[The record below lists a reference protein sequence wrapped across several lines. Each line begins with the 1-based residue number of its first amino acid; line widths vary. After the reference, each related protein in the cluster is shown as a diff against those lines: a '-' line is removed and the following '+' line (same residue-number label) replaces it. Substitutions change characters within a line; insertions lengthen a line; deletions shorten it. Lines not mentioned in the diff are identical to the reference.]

1 MISSSDWNLNT
12 ATKNPTTSST
22 NSSGSASGTSGTTS
36 NSSGIVSNPNAS
48 LDKDAFLKLLLIEL
62 QHQDPTDPM
71 DSDKMLTQTSQ
82 LSALEMQQNT
92 NTTMQKMVETMKKL
106 SDSFSTSMNTSAL
119 GAIGKMATVS
129 DNKIKL
135 TGPDELVTLKMYLP
149 EDSDDK
155 GVTLE
160 IYDSNN
166 KLVFSEKSDAKSIS
180 KGLFTMEWP
189 GRNNDGV
196 YAGDGQYTVKMVY
209 NNKNGEKITANYGT
223 YPIEG
228 VVFKNGVAYAKMA
241 GQEVPFDTIQEITDY
256 KLSSSSSTGSSGQAG
271 GSSNENSSGSKVDGD
286 KGQSSSSS
294 TGSTGSSGQAGGSS
308 NENSSGSKEAG
319 DKGQK
324 A

>member
-1 MISSSDWNLNT
+1 MATTTDWNSNLNWST
-12 ATKNPTTSST
+12 NSSTNSTTNSTTSST
-22 NSSGSASGTSGTTS
+22 SSSTSAT
-36 NSSGIVSNPNAS
+36 NPNAT

-92 NTTMQKMVETMKKL
+92 NTTMQKMVETMQQL
-106 SDSFSTSMNTSAL
+106 SNSFSTSMSTSSI
-119 GAIGKMATVS
+119 GAIGKMATVR
-129 DNKIKL
+129 DNTIKL
-135 TGPDELVTLKMYLP
+135 TGSDELIALKMYLP
-149 EDSDDK
+149 EDSDEN

-166 KLVFSEKSDAKSIS
+166 KLVFSEKSDTKSVS

-196 YAGDGQYTVKMVY
+196 YAGNGEYTVKMVY
-209 NNKNGEKITANYGT
+209 NNKDGEKITANYGT

-241 GQEVPFDTIQEITDY
+241 GQEVSFDSIKEISDY
-256 KLSSSSSTGSSGQAG
+256 KLSIGA
-271 GSSNENSSGSKVDGD
+271 
-286 KGQSSSSS
+286 
-294 TGSTGSSGQAGGSS
+294 
-308 NENSSGSKEAG
+308 
-319 DKGQK
+319 
-324 A
+324 

>member
-12 ATKNPTTSST
+12 TAT
-22 NSSGSASGTSGTTS
+22 TSGTTS
-36 NSSGIVSNPNAS
+36 SGSTSGTTRTDSSSSSGIVSNPNAT

-92 NTTMQKMVETMKKL
+92 NTTMQKMVETMQKL
-106 SDSFSTSMNTSAL
+106 SDSFSTSMSTSAL

-135 TGPDELVTLKMYLP
+135 TGADELIALKMYLP
-149 EDSDDK
+149 EDSDEN

-180 KGLFTMEWP
+180 QGLFTMEWP

-196 YAGDGQYTVKMVY
+196 YAGDGEYTVKMVY

-228 VVFKNGVAYAKMA
+228 VVFKDGVAYAKMA
-241 GQEVPFDTIQEITDY
+241 GQEVPFDAIQEITDY
-256 KLSSSSSTGSSGQAG
+256 KLGSSSSTGGSGSSGDSSG
-271 GSSNENSSGSKVDGD
+271 GSSDGDSYGSGSTEDGD
-286 KGQSSSSS
+286 K
-294 TGSTGSSGQAGGSS
+294 
-308 NENSSGSKEAG
+308 EE
-319 DKGQK
+319 K

>member
-12 ATKNPTTSST
+12 TAT
-22 NSSGSASGTSGTTS
+22 TSGTTS
-36 NSSGIVSNPNAS
+36 SGSTSGTTRTDSSSSSGIVSNPNAT
-48 LDKDAFLKLLLIEL
+48 LNKDAFLKLLLIEL

-92 NTTMQKMVETMKKL
+92 NTTMQKMVETMQKL
-106 SDSFSTSMNTSAL
+106 SDSFSTSMSTSAL

-135 TGPDELVTLKMYLP
+135 TGADELIALKMYLP
-149 EDSDDK
+149 EDSDEN

-180 KGLFTMEWP
+180 QGLFTMEWP

-196 YAGDGQYTVKMVY
+196 YAGDGEYTVKMVY

-228 VVFKNGVAYAKMA
+228 VVFKDGVAYAKMA
-241 GQEVPFDTIQEITDY
+241 GQEVPFDAIQEITDY
-256 KLSSSSSTGSSGQAG
+256 KLGSSSSTGGSGSSGDSSG
-271 GSSNENSSGSKVDGD
+271 GSSDGDSSGSGSTEDGD
-286 KGQSSSSS
+286 K
-294 TGSTGSSGQAGGSS
+294 
-308 NENSSGSKEAG
+308 EE
-319 DKGQK
+319 K

>member
-12 ATKNPTTSST
+12 TAT
-22 NSSGSASGTSGTTS
+22 TSGTTS
-36 NSSGIVSNPNAS
+36 SGSTSGTTRTDSSSSSGIVSNPNAT

-92 NTTMQKMVETMKKL
+92 NTTMQKMVETMQKL
-106 SDSFSTSMNTSAL
+106 SDSFSTSMSTSAL

-135 TGPDELVTLKMYLP
+135 TGADELIALKMYLP
-149 EDSDDK
+149 EDSDEN

-180 KGLFTMEWP
+180 QGLFTMEWP

-196 YAGDGQYTVKMVY
+196 YAGDGEYTVKMVY

-228 VVFKNGVAYAKMA
+228 VVFKEGIAYAKMA
-241 GQEVPFDTIQEITDY
+241 GQEVPFDAIQEITDY
-256 KLSSSSSTGSSGQAG
+256 KLGSSSSTGGSGSSGDSSG
-271 GSSNENSSGSKVDGD
+271 GSSNGDSSGSGSTEDGD
-286 KGQSSSSS
+286 K
-294 TGSTGSSGQAGGSS
+294 
-308 NENSSGSKEAG
+308 EE
-319 DKGQK
+319 K

>member
-1 MISSSDWNLNT
+1 MLTSSDWTMTNTNTNT
-12 ATKNPTTSST
+12 AATTTSTSTTSDTSST
-22 NSSGSASGTSGTTS
+22 SSSGLA
-36 NSSGIVSNPNAS
+36 SNPNAT

-92 NTTMQKMVETMKKL
+92 NTTMQKMVETMQLL
-106 SDSFSTSMNTSAL
+106 SNSFSTSMSTSAI

-135 TGPDELVTLKMYLP
+135 TGSDEIITLKMYLP
-149 EDSDDK
+149 EDSDEN

-160 IYDSNN
+160 VYDSNN
-166 KLVFSEKSDAKSIS
+166 KLVFSEKSGEQSVS
-180 KGLFTMEWP
+180 QGLFTMEWP

-196 YAGDGQYTVKMVY
+196 YAGDGEYTVKMVY

-228 VVFKNGVAYAKMA
+228 IVFKEGIAYAKMA
-241 GQEVPFDTIQEITDY
+241 GQEVPFDAISEITDY
-256 KLSSSSSTGSSGQAG
+256 KLSSSSSTGSG
-271 GSSNENSSGSKVDGD
+271 SSGS
-286 KGQSSSSS
+286 
-294 TGSTGSSGQAGGSS
+294 GSSGD
-308 NENSSGSKEAG
+308 SSGSTE
-319 DKGQK
+319 DSDEEEK

>member
-12 ATKNPTTSST
+12 TATTSDTTSS
-22 NSSGSASGTSGTTS
+22 GSTSGTTRTDS
-36 NSSGIVSNPNAS
+36 SSSSGIVSNPNAT

-92 NTTMQKMVETMKKL
+92 NTTMQKMVETMQKL
-106 SDSFSTSMNTSAL
+106 SDSFSTSMSTSAL

-135 TGPDELVTLKMYLP
+135 TGADELIALKMYLP
-149 EDSDDK
+149 EDSDEN

-180 KGLFTMEWP
+180 QGLFTMEWP

-196 YAGDGQYTVKMVY
+196 YAGDGEYTVKMVY

-228 VVFKNGVAYAKMA
+228 VVFKDGVAYAKMA
-241 GQEVPFDTIQEITDY
+241 GQEVPFDAIQEITDY
-256 KLSSSSSTGSSGQAG
+256 KLGSSSSTGGSGSSGDSSG
-271 GSSNENSSGSKVDGD
+271 GSSDGDSSGSGSTEDGD
-286 KGQSSSSS
+286 K
-294 TGSTGSSGQAGGSS
+294 
-308 NENSSGSKEAG
+308 EE
-319 DKGQK
+319 K

>member
-12 ATKNPTTSST
+12 TAT
-22 NSSGSASGTSGTTS
+22 TSGTTS
-36 NSSGIVSNPNAS
+36 SGSTSGTTRTDSSSSSGIVSNPNAT

-92 NTTMQKMVETMKKL
+92 NTTMQKMVETMQKL
-106 SDSFSTSMNTSAL
+106 SDSFSTSMSTSAL

-135 TGPDELVTLKMYLP
+135 TGADELIALKMYLP
-149 EDSDDK
+149 EDSDEN

-180 KGLFTMEWP
+180 QGLFTMEWP

-196 YAGDGQYTVKMVY
+196 YAGDGEYTVKMVY

-228 VVFKNGVAYAKMA
+228 IVFKEGIAYAKMA
-241 GQEVPFDTIQEITDY
+241 GQEVPFDAIQEITDY
-256 KLSSSSSTGSSGQAG
+256 KLGSSSSTGGSSSSGDSSG
-271 GSSNENSSGSKVDGD
+271 GSSDGDSSGSGSTEDGD
-286 KGQSSSSS
+286 K
-294 TGSTGSSGQAGGSS
+294 
-308 NENSSGSKEAG
+308 EE
-319 DKGQK
+319 K

>member
-12 ATKNPTTSST
+12 TAT
-22 NSSGSASGTSGTTS
+22 TSGTTS
-36 NSSGIVSNPNAS
+36 SGSTSGTTRTDSSSSSGIVSNPNAT

-92 NTTMQKMVETMKKL
+92 NTTMQKMVETMQKL

-135 TGPDELVTLKMYLP
+135 TGADELIALKMYLP
-149 EDSDDK
+149 EDSDEN

-180 KGLFTMEWP
+180 QGLFTMEWP

-196 YAGDGQYTVKMVY
+196 YAGDGEYTVKMVY

-228 VVFKNGVAYAKMA
+228 VVFKDGVAYAKMA
-241 GQEVPFDTIQEITDY
+241 GQEVPFDAIQEITDY
-256 KLSSSSSTGSSGQAG
+256 KLGSSSSTGGSGSSGDSSG
-271 GSSNENSSGSKVDGD
+271 GSSDGDSSGSGSTEDGD
-286 KGQSSSSS
+286 K
-294 TGSTGSSGQAGGSS
+294 
-308 NENSSGSKEAG
+308 EE
-319 DKGQK
+319 K

>member
-12 ATKNPTTSST
+12 TAT
-22 NSSGSASGTSGTTS
+22 TSGTTS
-36 NSSGIVSNPNAS
+36 SGSTSGTTRTDLSSSSGIVSNPNAT

-92 NTTMQKMVETMKKL
+92 NTTMQKMVETMQKL
-106 SDSFSTSMNTSAL
+106 SDSFSTSMSTSAL

-135 TGPDELVTLKMYLP
+135 TGADELIALKMYLP
-149 EDSDDK
+149 EDSDEN

-180 KGLFTMEWP
+180 QGLFTMEWP

-196 YAGDGQYTVKMVY
+196 YAGDGEYTVKMVY

-228 VVFKNGVAYAKMA
+228 VVFKDGVAYAKMA
-241 GQEVPFDTIQEITDY
+241 GQEVPFDAIQEITDY
-256 KLSSSSSTGSSGQAG
+256 KLGSSSSTGGSGSSGDSSG
-271 GSSNENSSGSKVDGD
+271 GLSDGDSSGSGSTEDGD
-286 KGQSSSSS
+286 K
-294 TGSTGSSGQAGGSS
+294 
-308 NENSSGSKEAG
+308 EE
-319 DKGQK
+319 K

>member
-12 ATKNPTTSST
+12 TAT
-22 NSSGSASGTSGTTS
+22 TSGTTS
-36 NSSGIVSNPNAS
+36 SGSTSGTTRTDSSSSSGIVSNPNAT

-92 NTTMQKMVETMKKL
+92 NTTMQKMVETMQKL
-106 SDSFSTSMNTSAL
+106 SDSFSTSMSTSAL

-135 TGPDELVTLKMYLP
+135 TGADELIALKMYLP
-149 EDSDDK
+149 EDSDEN

-166 KLVFSEKSDAKSIS
+166 KLVFSEKSDARSIS
-180 KGLFTMEWP
+180 QGLFTMEWP

-196 YAGDGQYTVKMVY
+196 YAGDGEYTVKMVY

-228 VVFKNGVAYAKMA
+228 VVFKDGVAYAKMA
-241 GQEVPFDTIQEITDY
+241 GQEVPFDAIQEITDY
-256 KLSSSSSTGSSGQAG
+256 KLGSSSSTGGSGSSGDSSG
-271 GSSNENSSGSKVDGD
+271 GSSDGDSSGSGSTEDGD
-286 KGQSSSSS
+286 K
-294 TGSTGSSGQAGGSS
+294 
-308 NENSSGSKEAG
+308 EE
-319 DKGQK
+319 K

>member
-1 MISSSDWNLNT
+1 MATTNWNSNLNWTNTANTNQTSNKDTKVDNSSS
-12 ATKNPTTSST
+12 
-22 NSSGSASGTSGTTS
+22 S
-36 NSSGIVSNPNAS
+36 NSSGVVSNPNAT

-92 NTTMQKMVETMKKL
+92 NTTMQKMVETMQKL
-106 SDSFSTSMNTSAL
+106 SNSFSTSMSTSAL

-135 TGPDELVTLKMYLP
+135 TGADELIALKMYLP
-149 EDSDDK
+149 EDSDEN

-180 KGLFTMEWP
+180 QGLFTMEWP

-196 YAGDGQYTVKMVY
+196 YAGDGEYTVKMVY

-228 VVFKNGVAYAKMA
+228 IVFKDGQAIAKMA
-241 GQEVPFDTIQEITDY
+241 GKEVPFDQIKEITDY
-256 KLSSSSSTGSSGQAG
+256 KLSSSSSTGESGSSGDSNS
-271 GSSNENSSGSKVDGD
+271 GSSDGDSSGSGSTEDGD
-286 KGQSSSSS
+286 K
-294 TGSTGSSGQAGGSS
+294 
-308 NENSSGSKEAG
+308 EE
-319 DKGQK
+319 K

>member
-12 ATKNPTTSST
+12 AATTSGAT
-22 NSSGSASGTSGTTS
+22 SSGSTSGTTRTDS
-36 NSSGIVSNPNAS
+36 SSSSGIVSNPNAT

-92 NTTMQKMVETMKKL
+92 NTTMQKMVETMQKL
-106 SDSFSTSMNTSAL
+106 SDSFSTSMSTSAL
-119 GAIGKMATVS
+119 GAIGKMAIVS

-135 TGPDELVTLKMYLP
+135 TGADELIALKMYLP
-149 EDSDDK
+149 EDSDEN

-180 KGLFTMEWP
+180 QGLFTMEWP

-196 YAGDGQYTVKMVY
+196 YAGDGEYTVKMVY
-209 NNKNGEKITANYGT
+209 NNKNGKKITANYGT

-228 VVFKNGVAYAKMA
+228 VVFKDGVAYAKMA
-241 GQEVPFDTIQEITDY
+241 GQEVPFDAIQEITDY
-256 KLSSSSSTGSSGQAG
+256 KLGSSSSTGGSGSSGDSSG
-271 GSSNENSSGSKVDGD
+271 GSSNGDSSGSGSTEDGD
-286 KGQSSSSS
+286 K
-294 TGSTGSSGQAGGSS
+294 
-308 NENSSGSKEAG
+308 EE
-319 DKGQK
+319 K

>member
-12 ATKNPTTSST
+12 TAT
-22 NSSGSASGTSGTTS
+22 TSGTTS
-36 NSSGIVSNPNAS
+36 SGSTSGTTRTDSSSSSGIVSNPNAT

-92 NTTMQKMVETMKKL
+92 NTTMQKMVETMQKL
-106 SDSFSTSMNTSAL
+106 SDSFSTSMSNSAL

-135 TGPDELVTLKMYLP
+135 TGADELIALKMYLP
-149 EDSDDK
+149 EDSDEN

-180 KGLFTMEWP
+180 QGLFTMEWP

-196 YAGDGQYTVKMVY
+196 YAGDGEYTVKMVY

-228 VVFKNGVAYAKMA
+228 VVFKDGVAYAKMA
-241 GQEVPFDTIQEITDY
+241 GQEVPFDAIQEITDY
-256 KLSSSSSTGSSGQAG
+256 KLGSSSSTGGSGSSGDSSG
-271 GSSNENSSGSKVDGD
+271 GSSDGDSSGSGSTEDGD
-286 KGQSSSSS
+286 K
-294 TGSTGSSGQAGGSS
+294 
-308 NENSSGSKEAG
+308 EE
-319 DKGQK
+319 K

>member
-1 MISSSDWNLNT
+1 MATTSWNNNLNWTNTST
-12 ATKNPTTSST
+12 AATTGTSTASDTSST
-22 NSSGSASGTSGTTS
+22 SSSGLT
-36 NSSGIVSNPNAS
+36 SNPNAT

-92 NTTMQKMVETMKKL
+92 NTTMQKMVETMQLL
-106 SDSFSTSMNTSAL
+106 SNSFSTSMSTSAI

-135 TGPDELVTLKMYLP
+135 TGSDEIIALKMYLP
-149 EDSDDK
+149 EDSDEN

-160 IYDSNN
+160 VYDSNN
-166 KLVFSEKSDAKSIS
+166 KLVFSEKSGEQSVS

-196 YAGDGQYTVKMVY
+196 YAGDGEYTVKMVY

-228 VVFKNGVAYAKMA
+228 IVFKEGIAYAKMA
-241 GQEVPFDTIQEITDY
+241 GQEVPFDAISEITDY
-256 KLSSSSSTGSSGQAG
+256 KLSSSSSSGSSSSG
-271 GSSNENSSGSKVDGD
+271 GDSSGDSSGSTEDSD
-286 KGQSSSSS
+286 
-294 TGSTGSSGQAGGSS
+294 
-308 NENSSGSKEAG
+308 EEE
-319 DKGQK
+319 K

>member
-1 MISSSDWNLNT
+1 MATTSWNNNLNWTNTST
-12 ATKNPTTSST
+12 AATTGTSTVSDTSST
-22 NSSGSASGTSGTTS
+22 SSSGLA
-36 NSSGIVSNPNAS
+36 SNPNAT

-92 NTTMQKMVETMKKL
+92 NTTMQKMVETMQLL
-106 SDSFSTSMNTSAL
+106 SNSFSTSMSTSAI

-135 TGPDELVTLKMYLP
+135 TGSDEIIALKMYLP
-149 EDSDDK
+149 EDSDEN

-160 IYDSNN
+160 VYDSNN
-166 KLVFSEKSDAKSIS
+166 KLVFSEKSGEQSVS
-180 KGLFTMEWP
+180 QGLFTMEWP

-196 YAGDGQYTVKMVY
+196 YAGDGEYTVKMVY

-228 VVFKNGVAYAKMA
+228 IVFKEGIAYAKMA
-241 GQEVPFDTIQEITDY
+241 GQEVPFDAISEITDY
-256 KLSSSSSTGSSGQAG
+256 KLSSSSSSGSSSSG
-271 GSSNENSSGSKVDGD
+271 GDSSGDSSGSTEDSD
-286 KGQSSSSS
+286 
-294 TGSTGSSGQAGGSS
+294 
-308 NENSSGSKEAG
+308 EEE
-319 DKGQK
+319 K

>member
-12 ATKNPTTSST
+12 AATTSGAT
-22 NSSGSASGTSGTTS
+22 SSGSTSGTTRTDS
-36 NSSGIVSNPNAS
+36 SSSSGIVSNPNAT

-92 NTTMQKMVETMKKL
+92 NTTMQKMVETMQKL
-106 SDSFSTSMNTSAL
+106 SHSFSTSMSTSAL

-135 TGPDELVTLKMYLP
+135 TGANELIALKMYLP
-149 EDSDDK
+149 EDSDEN

-180 KGLFTMEWP
+180 QGLFTMEWP

-196 YAGDGQYTVKMVY
+196 YAGDGEYTVKMVY

-228 VVFKNGVAYAKMA
+228 VVFKDGVAYAKMA
-241 GQEVPFDTIQEITDY
+241 GQEVPFDAIQEITDY
-256 KLSSSSSTGSSGQAG
+256 RLGSSSSTGGSGSSGDSSG
-271 GSSNENSSGSKVDGD
+271 GSSDGGSSGSGSTEDGD
-286 KGQSSSSS
+286 K
-294 TGSTGSSGQAGGSS
+294 
-308 NENSSGSKEAG
+308 EE
-319 DKGQK
+319 K

>member
-1 MISSSDWNLNT
+1 MISSSDWKLNT
-12 ATKNPTTSST
+12 TTPNSQNVNETTKTSS
-22 NSSGSASGTSGTTS
+22 N
-36 NSSGIVSNPNAS
+36 NSGIVSNPNAT

-92 NTTMQKMVETMKKL
+92 NTTMQKMVETMQKL
-106 SDSFSTSMNTSAL
+106 SDSFTTSMSTSAL

-135 TGPDELVTLKMYLP
+135 TGADELIALKMYLP
-149 EDSDDK
+149 EDSDEN

-166 KLVFSEKSDAKSIS
+166 KLVFSEKSGEKSVS
-180 KGLFTMEWP
+180 QGLFTMEWP
-189 GRNNDGV
+189 GRNNDGI
-196 YAGDGQYTVKMVY
+196 YAGDGEYTVKMVY

-228 VVFKNGVAYAKMA
+228 VVFKQGKAFAKMA
-241 GQEVPFDTIQEITDY
+241 GEEVPFDAIKEITDY
-256 KLSSSSSTGSSGQAG
+256 KLSSSSSTNGNLSG
-271 GSSNENSSGSKVDGD
+271 GSSSDS
-286 KGQSSSSS
+286 
-294 TGSTGSSGQAGGSS
+294 GSTG
-308 NENSSGSKEAG
+308 NT
-319 DKGQK
+319 DK

>member
-12 ATKNPTTSST
+12 TAT
-22 NSSGSASGTSGTTS
+22 TSGTTS
-36 NSSGIVSNPNAS
+36 SGSTSGTTRTDSSSSSGIVSNPNAT

-92 NTTMQKMVETMKKL
+92 NTTMQKMVETMQKL
-106 SDSFSTSMNTSAL
+106 SDSFSTSMSTSAL

-135 TGPDELVTLKMYLP
+135 TGADVLIALKMYLP
-149 EDSDDK
+149 EDSDEN

-180 KGLFTMEWP
+180 QGLFTMEWP

-196 YAGDGQYTVKMVY
+196 YAGDGEYTVKMVY

-228 VVFKNGVAYAKMA
+228 VVFKDGVAYAKMA
-241 GQEVPFDTIQEITDY
+241 GQEVPFDAIQEITDY
-256 KLSSSSSTGSSGQAG
+256 KLGSSSSTGGSGSSGDSSG
-271 GSSNENSSGSKVDGD
+271 GSSDGDSSGSGSTEDGD
-286 KGQSSSSS
+286 K
-294 TGSTGSSGQAGGSS
+294 
-308 NENSSGSKEAG
+308 EE
-319 DKGQK
+319 K

>member
-12 ATKNPTTSST
+12 AAT
-22 NSSGSASGTSGTTS
+22 TSGTTS
-36 NSSGIVSNPNAS
+36 SGSTSGTTRTDSSSSSGIVSNPNAT

-92 NTTMQKMVETMKKL
+92 NTTMQKMVETMQKL
-106 SDSFSTSMNTSAL
+106 SDSFSTSMSTSAL

-135 TGPDELVTLKMYLP
+135 TGADELIALKMYLP
-149 EDSDDK
+149 EDSDEN

-180 KGLFTMEWP
+180 QGLFTMEWP

-196 YAGDGQYTVKMVY
+196 YAGDGEYTVKMVY

-228 VVFKNGVAYAKMA
+228 VVFKDGVAHAKMA
-241 GQEVPFDTIQEITDY
+241 GKEVPFDAIQEITDY
-256 KLSSSSSTGSSGQAG
+256 KLGSSSSTGGSGSSGDSSG
-271 GSSNENSSGSKVDGD
+271 GSSDGDSSGSGSTEDGD
-286 KGQSSSSS
+286 K
-294 TGSTGSSGQAGGSS
+294 
-308 NENSSGSKEAG
+308 EE
-319 DKGQK
+319 K

>member
-12 ATKNPTTSST
+12 TTT
-22 NSSGSASGTSGTTS
+22 TSGTTS
-36 NSSGIVSNPNAS
+36 SGSTSGTTRTDSSSSSGIVSNPNAT

-92 NTTMQKMVETMKKL
+92 NTTMQKMVETMQKL
-106 SDSFSTSMNTSAL
+106 SDSFSTSMSTSAL

-135 TGPDELVTLKMYLP
+135 TGANELIALKMYLP
-149 EDSDDK
+149 EDSDEN

-180 KGLFTMEWP
+180 QGLFTMEWP

-196 YAGDGQYTVKMVY
+196 YAGDGKYTVKMVY

-228 VVFKNGVAYAKMA
+228 VVFKNGVAHAKMA
-241 GQEVPFDTIQEITDY
+241 GKEVPFDAIQEITDY
-256 KLSSSSSTGSSGQAG
+256 KLGSSSSTGGSGSSGDSSG
-271 GSSNENSSGSKVDGD
+271 GSSDGGSSGSTEDGD
-286 KGQSSSSS
+286 K
-294 TGSTGSSGQAGGSS
+294 
-308 NENSSGSKEAG
+308 EE
-319 DKGQK
+319 K

>member
-12 ATKNPTTSST
+12 TATTSGAT
-22 NSSGSASGTSGTTS
+22 SSGSTSGTTRTDS
-36 NSSGIVSNPNAS
+36 SSSSGIVSNPNAT

-92 NTTMQKMVETMKKL
+92 NTTMQKMVETMQKL
-106 SDSFSTSMNTSAL
+106 SDSFSTSMSTSAL
-119 GAIGKMATVS
+119 GAIGKMAIVS

-135 TGPDELVTLKMYLP
+135 TGADELIALKMYLP
-149 EDSDDK
+149 EDSDEN

-180 KGLFTMEWP
+180 QGLFTMEWP

-196 YAGDGQYTVKMVY
+196 YAGDGEYTVKMVY

-228 VVFKNGVAYAKMA
+228 VVFKDGVAYAKMA
-241 GQEVPFDTIQEITDY
+241 GQEVPFDAIQEITDY
-256 KLSSSSSTGSSGQAG
+256 KLGSSSSTGGSGSSGDSSG
-271 GSSNENSSGSKVDGD
+271 GSSDGDSSGSGSTEDGD
-286 KGQSSSSS
+286 K
-294 TGSTGSSGQAGGSS
+294 
-308 NENSSGSKEAG
+308 EE
-319 DKGQK
+319 K

>member
-1 MISSSDWNLNT
+1 MLTSSDWTMTNTNTNT
-12 ATKNPTTSST
+12 AATTTSTSTTSDTSST
-22 NSSGSASGTSGTTS
+22 GSSGL
-36 NSSGIVSNPNAS
+36 VSNPNAT

-92 NTTMQKMVETMKKL
+92 NTTMQKMVETMQLL
-106 SDSFSTSMNTSAL
+106 SNSFSTSMSTSAI

-135 TGPDELVTLKMYLP
+135 TGSDEIIALKMYLP
-149 EDSDDK
+149 EDSDEN

-160 IYDSNN
+160 VYDSNN

-180 KGLFTMEWP
+180 QGLFTMEWP

-196 YAGDGQYTVKMVY
+196 YAGDGEYTVKMVY

-228 VVFKNGVAYAKMA
+228 IVFKEGIAYAKMA
-241 GQEVPFDTIQEITDY
+241 GQEVPFDAISEITDY
-256 KLSSSSSTGSSGQAG
+256 KLSSSSSTGSG
-271 GSSNENSSGSKVDGD
+271 SSGS
-286 KGQSSSSS
+286 
-294 TGSTGSSGQAGGSS
+294 GSSGD
-308 NENSSGSKEAG
+308 SSGSTE
-319 DKGQK
+319 DSDEEEK

>member
-12 ATKNPTTSST
+12 AAT
-22 NSSGSASGTSGTTS
+22 TSGTTS
-36 NSSGIVSNPNAS
+36 SGSTSGTTRTDSSSSSGIVSNPNAT

-92 NTTMQKMVETMKKL
+92 NTTMQKMVETMQKL
-106 SDSFSTSMNTSAL
+106 SDSFSTSMSTSAL

-135 TGPDELVTLKMYLP
+135 TGADELIALKMYLP
-149 EDSDDK
+149 EDSDEN

-166 KLVFSEKSDAKSIS
+166 KLVFSEKSDSKSIS
-180 KGLFTMEWP
+180 QGLFTMEWP

-196 YAGDGQYTVKMVY
+196 YAGDGEYTVKMVY

-228 VVFKNGVAYAKMA
+228 VVFKDGVAYAKMA
-241 GQEVPFDTIQEITDY
+241 GQEVPFDAIQEITDY
-256 KLSSSSSTGSSGQAG
+256 KLGSSSSTGGSGSSGDSSG
-271 GSSNENSSGSKVDGD
+271 GSSDGDSSGSGSTEDGD
-286 KGQSSSSS
+286 K
-294 TGSTGSSGQAGGSS
+294 
-308 NENSSGSKEAG
+308 EE
-319 DKGQK
+319 K

>member
-12 ATKNPTTSST
+12 TAT
-22 NSSGSASGTSGTTS
+22 TSGTTS
-36 NSSGIVSNPNAS
+36 SGSTSGTTRTDSSSSSGIVSNPNAT

-92 NTTMQKMVETMKKL
+92 NTTMQKMVETMQKL
-106 SDSFSTSMNTSAL
+106 SDSFSTSMSTSAL

-135 TGPDELVTLKMYLP
+135 TGADELIALKMYLP
-149 EDSDDK
+149 EDSDEN

-180 KGLFTMEWP
+180 QGLFTMEWP

-196 YAGDGQYTVKMVY
+196 YAGDGEYTVKMVY

-228 VVFKNGVAYAKMA
+228 VVFKDGVAYAKMA
-241 GQEVPFDTIQEITDY
+241 GQEVPFDAIQEITDY
-256 KLSSSSSTGSSGQAG
+256 KLGSSSSTGGSGSSGDSSG
-271 GSSNENSSGSKVDGD
+271 GSSDGDSSGSGSTEDGD
-286 KGQSSSSS
+286 K
-294 TGSTGSSGQAGGSS
+294 
-308 NENSSGSKEAG
+308 EEEA
-319 DKGQK
+319 
-324 A
+324 

>member
-1 MISSSDWNLNT
+1 MLTSSDWTMTNTNTNTNTNT
-12 ATKNPTTSST
+12 ATTTSTNTTSDTSST
-22 NSSGSASGTSGTTS
+22 SSSGLA
-36 NSSGIVSNPNAS
+36 SNPNAT

-92 NTTMQKMVETMKKL
+92 NTTMQKMVETMQLL
-106 SDSFSTSMNTSAL
+106 SNSFSTSMSTSAI

-135 TGPDELVTLKMYLP
+135 TGSDEIIALKMYLP
-149 EDSDDK
+149 EDSDEN

-160 IYDSNN
+160 VYDSNN
-166 KLVFSEKSDAKSIS
+166 KLVFSEKSGEQSVS
-180 KGLFTMEWP
+180 QGLFTMEWP

-196 YAGDGQYTVKMVY
+196 YAGDGEYTVKMVY

-228 VVFKNGVAYAKMA
+228 IIFKEGLAYAKMA
-241 GQEVPFDTIQEITDY
+241 GQEVPFDAITEITDY
-256 KLSSSSSTGSSGQAG
+256 KLSSSSTGSGSSGSDSSG
-271 GSSNENSSGSKVDGD
+271 GSSGTTEDSESEER
-286 KGQSSSSS
+286 
-294 TGSTGSSGQAGGSS
+294 A
-308 NENSSGSKEAG
+308 
-319 DKGQK
+319 
-324 A
+324 

>member
-12 ATKNPTTSST
+12 TAT
-22 NSSGSASGTSGTTS
+22 TSGTTS
-36 NSSGIVSNPNAS
+36 SGSTSGTTRTDSSSSSGIVSNPNAT

-92 NTTMQKMVETMKKL
+92 NTTMQKMVETMQKL
-106 SDSFSTSMNTSAL
+106 SDSFSTSMSTSAL

-135 TGPDELVTLKMYLP
+135 TGADELIALKMYLP
-149 EDSDDK
+149 EDSDEN

-180 KGLFTMEWP
+180 QGLFTMEWP

-196 YAGDGQYTVKMVY
+196 YAGDGEYTVKMVY
-209 NNKNGEKITANYGT
+209 NDKNGEKITANYGT

-228 VVFKNGVAYAKMA
+228 VVFKDGVAYAKMA
-241 GQEVPFDTIQEITDY
+241 GQEVPFDAIQEITDY
-256 KLSSSSSTGSSGQAG
+256 KLGSSSSTGGSGSSGDSSG
-271 GSSNENSSGSKVDGD
+271 GSSDGDSSGS
-286 KGQSSSSS
+286 
-294 TGSTGSSGQAGGSS
+294 GSTEDD
-308 NENSSGSKEAG
+308 NKEE
-319 DKGQK
+319 K

>member
-1 MISSSDWNLNT
+1 MLTSSDWTMTNTNTNT
-12 ATKNPTTSST
+12 AATTTSTSTTSDTSST
-22 NSSGSASGTSGTTS
+22 SSSGL
-36 NSSGIVSNPNAS
+36 VSNPNAT

-92 NTTMQKMVETMKKL
+92 NTTMQKMVETMQLL
-106 SDSFSTSMNTSAL
+106 SNSFSTSMSTSAI

-135 TGPDELVTLKMYLP
+135 TGSDEIIALKMYLP
-149 EDSDDK
+149 EDSDEN

-160 IYDSNN
+160 VYDSNN

-180 KGLFTMEWP
+180 QGLFTMEWP

-196 YAGDGQYTVKMVY
+196 YAGDGEYTVKMVY

-228 VVFKNGVAYAKMA
+228 IVFKEGIACAKMA
-241 GQEVPFDTIQEITDY
+241 GEEVPFDAISEITDY
-256 KLSSSSSTGSSGQAG
+256 KLSSSSSTGSG
-271 GSSNENSSGSKVDGD
+271 SSGS
-286 KGQSSSSS
+286 
-294 TGSTGSSGQAGGSS
+294 GSSGD
-308 NENSSGSKEAG
+308 SSGSTE
-319 DKGQK
+319 DSDEEEK

>member
-12 ATKNPTTSST
+12 TAT
-22 NSSGSASGTSGTTS
+22 TSGTTS
-36 NSSGIVSNPNAS
+36 SGSTSGTTRTDSSSSSGIVSNPNAT

-92 NTTMQKMVETMKKL
+92 NTTMQKMVETMQKL
-106 SDSFSTSMNTSAL
+106 SDSFSTSMSTSAL

-135 TGPDELVTLKMYLP
+135 TGSDEIIALKMYLP
-149 EDSDDK
+149 EDSDEN

-160 IYDSNN
+160 VYDSNN
-166 KLVFSEKSDAKSIS
+166 KLVFSEKSGEQSIS
-180 KGLFTMEWP
+180 QGLFTMEWP

-196 YAGDGQYTVKMVY
+196 YAGDGEYTVKMVY

-228 VVFKNGVAYAKMA
+228 IVFKEGIAYAKMA
-241 GQEVPFDTIQEITDY
+241 GQEVPFDAISEITDY
-256 KLSSSSSTGSSGQAG
+256 KLSSSSSTGSG
-271 GSSNENSSGSKVDGD
+271 SSGS
-286 KGQSSSSS
+286 
-294 TGSTGSSGQAGGSS
+294 GSSGD
-308 NENSSGSKEAG
+308 SSGSTE
-319 DKGQK
+319 DSDEEEK

>member
-1 MISSSDWNLNT
+1 MLTSSDWTMTNTNTNTNT
-12 ATKNPTTSST
+12 ATTTSTNTTSDTSST
-22 NSSGSASGTSGTTS
+22 SSSGLA
-36 NSSGIVSNPNAS
+36 SNPNAT

-92 NTTMQKMVETMKKL
+92 NTTMQKMVETMQLL
-106 SDSFSTSMNTSAL
+106 SNSFSTSMSTSAI

-135 TGPDELVTLKMYLP
+135 TGSDEIIALKMYLP
-149 EDSDDK
+149 EDSDEN

-160 IYDSNN
+160 VYDSNN
-166 KLVFSEKSDAKSIS
+166 KLVFSEKSGEQSVS
-180 KGLFTMEWP
+180 QGLFTMEWP

-196 YAGDGQYTVKMVY
+196 YAGDGEYTVKMVY

-228 VVFKNGVAYAKMA
+228 IIFKEGLAYAKMA
-241 GQEVPFDTIQEITDY
+241 GQEVPFDAITEITDY
-256 KLSSSSSTGSSGQAG
+256 KLSSSSSTGSGSSGSDSSG
-271 GSSNENSSGSKVDGD
+271 GSSGTTEDSESEER
-286 KGQSSSSS
+286 
-294 TGSTGSSGQAGGSS
+294 A
-308 NENSSGSKEAG
+308 
-319 DKGQK
+319 
-324 A
+324 

>member
-12 ATKNPTTSST
+12 AATTSGAT
-22 NSSGSASGTSGTTS
+22 SSGSTSGTTRTDS
-36 NSSGIVSNPNAS
+36 SSSSGIVSNPNAT

-92 NTTMQKMVETMKKL
+92 NTTMQKMVETMQKL
-106 SDSFSTSMNTSAL
+106 SDSFSTSMSTSAL

-135 TGPDELVTLKMYLP
+135 TGADELIALKMYLP
-149 EDSDDK
+149 EDSDEN

-180 KGLFTMEWP
+180 QGLFTMEWP

-196 YAGDGQYTVKMVY
+196 YAGDGEYTVKMVY

-228 VVFKNGVAYAKMA
+228 VVFKDGVAYAKMA
-241 GQEVPFDTIQEITDY
+241 GQEVPFDAIQEITDY
-256 KLSSSSSTGSSGQAG
+256 RLGSSSSTGGSGSSGDSSG
-271 GSSNENSSGSKVDGD
+271 GSSDGGSSGSGSTEDGD
-286 KGQSSSSS
+286 K
-294 TGSTGSSGQAGGSS
+294 
-308 NENSSGSKEAG
+308 EE
-319 DKGQK
+319 K

>member
-1 MISSSDWNLNT
+1 MISSSDWNLNAT
-12 ATKNPTTSST
+12 AT
-22 NSSGSASGTSGTTS
+22 TSGTTS
-36 NSSGIVSNPNAS
+36 SGSTSGTTRTDSSSSSGIVSNPNAT

-92 NTTMQKMVETMKKL
+92 NTTMQKMVETMQKL
-106 SDSFSTSMNTSAL
+106 SDSFSTSMSTSAL

-135 TGPDELVTLKMYLP
+135 TGADELIALKMYLP
-149 EDSDDK
+149 EDSDEN

-180 KGLFTMEWP
+180 QGLFTMEWP

-196 YAGDGQYTVKMVY
+196 YAGDGEYTVKMVY

-228 VVFKNGVAYAKMA
+228 VVFKDGVAYAKMA
-241 GQEVPFDTIQEITDY
+241 GQEVPFDAIQEITDY
-256 KLSSSSSTGSSGQAG
+256 KLGSSSSTGGSGSSGDSSG
-271 GSSNENSSGSKVDGD
+271 GSSDGDSSGS
-286 KGQSSSSS
+286 
-294 TGSTGSSGQAGGSS
+294 GSTEDG
-308 NENSSGSKEAG
+308 NKEE
-319 DKGQK
+319 K

>member
-12 ATKNPTTSST
+12 AAT
-22 NSSGSASGTSGTTS
+22 TSGTTS
-36 NSSGIVSNPNAS
+36 SGSTSGATRTDSSSSSGIVSNPNAT

-92 NTTMQKMVETMKKL
+92 NTTMQKMVETMQKL
-106 SDSFSTSMNTSAL
+106 SDSFSTSMSTSAL

-135 TGPDELVTLKMYLP
+135 TGADELIALKMYLP
-149 EDSDDK
+149 EDSDEN

-180 KGLFTMEWP
+180 QGLFTMEWP

-196 YAGDGQYTVKMVY
+196 YAGDGEYTVKMVY

-228 VVFKNGVAYAKMA
+228 VVFKDGVAYAKMA
-241 GQEVPFDTIQEITDY
+241 GQEVPFDAIQEITDY
-256 KLSSSSSTGSSGQAG
+256 KLGSSSSTGGSGSSGDSSG
-271 GSSNENSSGSKVDGD
+271 GSSDGDSSGSGSTEDGD
-286 KGQSSSSS
+286 K
-294 TGSTGSSGQAGGSS
+294 
-308 NENSSGSKEAG
+308 EE
-319 DKGQK
+319 K